1 MFDFI
6 FVWGTLLFM
15 STCYSLGIYVLTV
28 RMLGEKIHKKN
39 AVLFC
44 TIYYLIQ
51 VVANQLLIQGVIDD
65 ESFII
70 SWNIYLYTLHVVI
83 LIFLLIWTYRQNVL
97 RTITAAALAH
107 FVVFTL
113 GALAEEV
120 FTNYTPEMDNIYL
133 YSIIVSVIPHAIM
146 MISSLSIALLL
157 RKLEFSGYFG
167 VLFTNRIRAA
177 ITFIISLLLMH
188 IYTIIR
194 LLFPVEKVSLLTASY
209 SVALIALALF
219 FLQFTAMYQA
229 NKERVKAQ
237 ENIILQQQSH
247 LALLEELQQEMRS
260 FRHDFINLMAGMS
273 LQARDGDLKG
283 IQDFMRNTSSY
294 FDERLG
300 DEIKNLEAVNR
311 IQLPPL
317 RSLVT
322 SKLARM
328 QQAGI
333 STNVEVLYPVVS
345 EGMQQQDLL
354 RSLGILLDN
363 AFEAAKISKKPRI
376 SLVLLQTETQLLAAV
391 ANSYAEQP
399 DLVKMSHDNYTTK
412 GDSRGTGLMSLRK
425 ITRKYPGCITNMNLK
440 DDMFHYEIRIP
451 LNEY

>member
-1 MFDFI
+1 M
-6 FVWGTLLFM
+6 
-15 STCYSLGIYVLTV
+15 
-28 RMLGEKIHKKN
+28 
-39 AVLFC
+39 
-44 TIYYLIQ
+44 
-51 VVANQLLIQGVIDD
+51 
-65 ESFII
+65 
-70 SWNIYLYTLHVVI
+70 
-83 LIFLLIWTYRQNVL
+83 
-97 RTITAAALAH
+97 
-107 FVVFTL
+107 
-113 GALAEEV
+113 
-120 FTNYTPEMDNIYL
+120 
-133 YSIIVSVIPHAIM
+133 
-146 MISSLSIALLL
+146 
-157 RKLEFSGYFG
+157 G

-194 LLFPVEKVSLLTASY
+194 LLFPLEKVSLLTASY

-440 DDMFHYEIRIP
+440 NDMFHYEIRIP

>member
-97 RTITAAALAH
+97 RTITAAALA
-107 FVVFTL
+107 
-113 GALAEEV
+113 
-120 FTNYTPEMDNIYL
+120 PEMDNIYL

>member
-1 MFDFI
+1 
-6 FVWGTLLFM
+6 
-15 STCYSLGIYVLTV
+15 
-28 RMLGEKIHKKN
+28 
-39 AVLFC
+39 
-44 TIYYLIQ
+44 
-51 VVANQLLIQGVIDD
+51 
-65 ESFII
+65 
-70 SWNIYLYTLHVVI
+70 
-83 LIFLLIWTYRQNVL
+83 
-97 RTITAAALAH
+97 
-107 FVVFTL
+107 
-113 GALAEEV
+113 
-120 FTNYTPEMDNIYL
+120 
-133 YSIIVSVIPHAIM
+133 
-146 MISSLSIALLL
+146 
-157 RKLEFSGYFG
+157 
-167 VLFTNRIRAA
+167 
-177 ITFIISLLLMH
+177 
-188 IYTIIR
+188 
-194 LLFPVEKVSLLTASY
+194 
-209 SVALIALALF
+209 
-219 FLQFTAMYQA
+219 
-229 NKERVKAQ
+229 
-237 ENIILQQQSH
+237 
-247 LALLEELQQEMRS
+247 
-260 FRHDFINLMAGMS
+260 
-273 LQARDGDLKG
+273 
-283 IQDFMRNTSSY
+283 MRNTSSY

-333 STNVEVLYPVVS
+333 STNVEVLYPVFS

-363 AFEAAKISKKPRI
+363 AFEAAKMSKKPRI